1 MKLFL
6 KFAISL
12 ITIYLIIPSVNGY
25 SSSTDT
31 SFVIRV
37 LCYNIRFGELAS
49 LEQLADFIKA
59 QNPDVVAL
67 QEVDYMTHRSLA
79 PHQNG
84 KDFIAELAYR
94 TGMFSAYGKT
104 IPYSGGYYGIGILS
118 RHPLAE
124 TKRIYLPSPA
134 EQRALLTATVELPD
148 SNFFTFACTHLDVTS
163 SKGRQEQV
171 KAINHSLK
179 NNPYPVILA
188 GDFNAQ
194 PTSTEMKE
202 GMAQWLRACTPDFTI
217 PVKEPKSKID
227 YIFYYPQKN
236 WKVISAK
243 TYSGV
248 TLSDHLPLSA
258 EMELVLQK

>member
-1 MKLFL
+1 MKNLFRIILFL
-6 KFAISL
+6 FAIILSPDLYSNSL
-12 ITIYLIIPSVNGY
+12 K
-25 SSSTDT
+25 DT
-31 SFVIRV
+31 TYNIRV

-49 LEQLADFIKA
+49 LEQLADFIKS

-84 KDFIAELAYR
+84 KDFITELGYR
-94 TGMFSAYGKT
+94 TGMFCAYGKT

-124 TKRIYLPSPA
+124 TKRIYLPSPE
-134 EQRALLTATVELPD
+134 EQRALLVATVELPD

-171 KAINHSLK
+171 KAINSALK
-179 NNPYPVILA
+179 NNPYPMILA

-194 PTSTEMKE
+194 PTSTEISE
-202 GMAQWLRACTPDFTI
+202 GMSQWLRACTPDFTI

-227 YIFYYPQKN
+227 YIFYYPQRS
-236 WKVISAK
+236 WKVLSAK
-243 TYSGV
+243 TYSDV
-248 TLSDHLPLSA
+248 TLSDHLPISA
-258 EMELVLQK
+258 ELELVLQK

>member
-1 MKLFL
+1 MRRFL
-6 KFAISL
+6 KFTFLLIS
-12 ITIYLIIPSVNGY
+12 TYLIIPSVNGY

-49 LEQLADFIKA
+49 LEQLADFIKS

-67 QEVDYMTHRSLA
+67 QEVDYKTHRSLA

-84 KDFIAELAYR
+84 KDFITELGYR
-94 TGMFSAYGKT
+94 TGMFCAYGKT
-104 IPYSGGYYGIGILS
+104 IPYSGGYYGVGILS

-134 EQRALLTATVELPD
+134 EQRALLTATVEMPD
-148 SNFFTFACTHLDVTS
+148 SNFFTFACTHLDVSS
-163 SKGRQEQV
+163 SKGRQDQV
-171 KAINHSLK
+171 KAINRALN
-179 NNPYPVILA
+179 NNPYPIILA

-194 PTSTEMKE
+194 PTSTEIKE

-227 YIFYYPQKN
+227 YIFYYPQKS
-236 WKVISAK
+236 WKVLSAK

-248 TLSDHLPLSA
+248 TLSDHLPLGA